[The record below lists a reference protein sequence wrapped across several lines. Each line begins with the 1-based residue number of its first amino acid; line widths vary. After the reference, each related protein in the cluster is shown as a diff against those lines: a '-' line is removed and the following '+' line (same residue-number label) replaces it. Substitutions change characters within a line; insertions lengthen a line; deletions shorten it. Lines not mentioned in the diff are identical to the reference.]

1 MRRERSGSGKRQAE
15 LDERAEAKRY
25 EVLRV
30 REAQSAGKSPAAMAG
45 ALKLQDWQL
54 RRVLSAAARAD
65 DAFLR
70 YAVQA
75 CADVDLRLKS
85 VACEP
90 YAAVGTLLARLQGY
104 GRARKSG

>member
-1 MRRERSGSGKRQAE
+1 
-15 LDERAEAKRY
+15 
-25 EVLRV
+25 
-30 REAQSAGKSPAAMAG
+30 MAG

-90 YAAVGTLLARLQGY
+90 YAAVGHAARPPSGVRP
-104 GRARKSG
+104 RAEVGVTVWKSANALF